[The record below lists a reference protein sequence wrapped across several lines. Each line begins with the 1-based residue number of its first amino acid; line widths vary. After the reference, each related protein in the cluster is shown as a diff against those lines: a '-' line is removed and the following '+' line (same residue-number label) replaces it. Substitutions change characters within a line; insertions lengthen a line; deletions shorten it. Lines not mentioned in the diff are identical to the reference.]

1 MAGAAAPGVDVATS
15 ASVVAGSVR
24 MRPGQAHSPQP
35 TAHWQGAEMAL
46 TVTSVGLVRSIPCSR
61 QFAGLPEV
69 QMQHALCAIEW
80 CEVTTNP
87 VWRSTDE
94 TYSCRIGPRRES
106 VRANILIPPKTVD
119 TVARWPC
126 TILMRTAVR
135 ALDSACAVEGPCRE
149 SFVLLSAGAAKKRH
163 DDRIFGRRFL

>member
-1 MAGAAAPGVDVATS
+1 MVALARSATAWGRRWPGARPRPESDCRVQVGTVAGTAAPGVDVATS

-35 TAHWQGAEMAL
+35 TAHSPQPTGRATKWLEPSDSHFSWASSEHM
-46 TVTSVGLVRSIPCSR
+46 PCSR

-94 TYSCRIGPRRES
+94 TYSCPIGPRRES
-106 VRANILIPPKTVD
+106 VRANILIPPKTVA
-119 TVARWPC
+119 TVARWP
-126 TILMRTAVR
+126 
-135 ALDSACAVEGPCRE
+135 
-149 SFVLLSAGAAKKRH
+149 
-163 DDRIFGRRFL
+163 